1 MSLALAFNGT
11 ESVLSSDFNP
21 PIELDPSKSHSIGLI
36 DFYSNNSIPNVDDR
50 ENKIYIDE
58 QILTVPTGQY
68 EIEDL
73 NDYIQTALN
82 IKHDDED
89 SDFEDVNNDDD
100 DDALKTENKRTYF
113 SLYANGNTLK
123 TVIKSSFKINFT
135 HDDCIRRILGFD
147 KCVLEPHKEY
157 ESQNP
162 ANVFHVNVI
171 KVDCNLVMGSY
182 KNGVLVHT
190 IHEFFPQVEPG
201 YKIVEVPKS
210 ILYLPINAQTIYNI
224 TVQIVDQ
231 ENRLVNFRGEEIS
244 LRLELKYT

>member
-1 MSLALAFNGT
+1 MSVVLAFNGT

-21 PIELDPSKSHSIGLI
+21 PIELDSNKSHSIGLI
-36 DFYSNNSIPNVDDR
+36 DFYSNNSIPNVDSG
-50 ENKIYIDE
+50 ENKIYINNE
-58 QILTVPTGQY
+58 ILLIPTGQY

-89 SDFEDVNNDDD
+89 SESDIEYDIGE
-100 DDALKTENKRTYF
+100 AKIENRTYF

-123 TVIKSSFKINFT
+123 TVIKSSFKIDFT
-135 HDDCIRRILGFD
+135 PDDCIRRILGFD
-147 KCVLEPHKEY
+147 KCVLEPHEEY

-171 KVDCNLVMGSY
+171 KVDCNLAMGSY
-182 KNGVLVHT
+182 KNGSLVHT

-201 YKIVEVPKS
+201 YKIVEVPRNL
-210 ILYLPINAQTIYNI
+210 LYLPINAQSIYNI
-224 TVQIVDQ
+224 TVKIVDQ

-244 LRLELKYT
+244 LRLELKSL

>member
-1 MSLALAFNGT
+1 MSLVLAFNGT

-21 PIELDPSKSHSIGLI
+21 PIELDSSKSHSIGLI
-36 DFYSNNSIPNVDDR
+36 DFYSNNSIPNVDEG
-50 ENKIYIDE
+50 ENKFYIGD
-58 QILTVPTGQY
+58 QILTIPTGQY

-73 NDYIQTALN
+73 NDYVQTALN

-89 SDFEDVNNDDD
+89 SDAGFDEANDYDES
-100 DDALKTENKRTYF
+100 KTESKTYF

-123 TVIKSSFKINFT
+123 TVIKSSFKIDFT
-135 HDDCIRRILGFD
+135 QDDCIRRILGFD
-147 KCVLEPHKEY
+147 KCVLKPQTEY

-171 KVDCNLVMGSY
+171 KVNCNLATGSY

-201 YKIVEVPKS
+201 YKIVEVPRS
-210 ILYLPINAQTIYNI
+210 ILYLPTNAQTIYNI
-224 TVQIVDQ
+224 TVNIVDQ

-244 LRLELKYT
+244 LRLELNTK

>member
-1 MSLALAFNGT
+1 MSLALAFNGK

-21 PIELDPSKSHSIGLI
+21 PIELDPKKSHSIGLI
-36 DFYSNNSIPNVDDR
+36 DFYSNNSIPNVDEG
-50 ENKIYIDE
+50 ENKFYVGDE
-58 QILTVPTGQY
+58 IVTIPTGQF

-89 SDFEDVNNDDD
+89 SDTVIDDSEEIYKD
-100 DDALKTENKRTYF
+100 SRKDGREYF

-135 HDDCIRRILGFD
+135 HDDCIRRILGFN
-147 KCVLEPHKEY
+147 KCILEPHKTY

-171 KVDCNLVMGSY
+171 KIDCNLAMGSY
-182 KNGVLVHT
+182 KNGMLVHT

-210 ILYLPINAQTIYNI
+210 ILYLPINTETIYNI
-224 TVQIVDQ
+224 TVRIVDQ

-244 LRLELKYT
+244 LRLELQSK